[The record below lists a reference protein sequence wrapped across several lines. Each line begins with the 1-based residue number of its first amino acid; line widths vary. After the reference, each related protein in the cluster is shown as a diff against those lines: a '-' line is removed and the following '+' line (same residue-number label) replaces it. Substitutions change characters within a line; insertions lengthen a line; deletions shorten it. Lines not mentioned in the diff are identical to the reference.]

1 MMSSMLGSTQR
12 GPFSQMGCKIG
23 SFVREWIEAS
33 GSFNEPCQKGAEA
46 VVNEQRLLCGSQQ
59 VLPYLLVGVKGADYL
74 DFTGFLGRF
83 WFAWTP
89 QFHIMKVYLR
99 GQSFSEVNA
108 RLEQGR
114 TLIARDYSLLRQGI
128 EFTLGEDLPDG
139 VKVAIFKKIQNGFP
153 FAHDFGTY
161 CATTHRLINRTKTSW
176 GRRSD

>member
-1 MMSSMLGSTQR
+1 MD
-12 GPFSQMGCKIG
+12 PISQIGCKIG
-23 SFVREWIEAS
+23 SFVSEWIEAS
-33 GSFNEPCQKGAEA
+33 GSFNEPCQNGAKPLVDERVA
-46 VVNEQRLLCGSQQ
+46 LCTCQQ

-74 DFTGFLGRF
+74 EFTGFLGRF

-89 QFHIMKVYLR
+89 HFHVMKVYLR

-153 FAHDFGTY
+153 FAHDFGTWSE
-161 CATTHRLINRTKTSW
+161 AKGRLVNRRPHVWEK
-176 GRRSD
+176 RI